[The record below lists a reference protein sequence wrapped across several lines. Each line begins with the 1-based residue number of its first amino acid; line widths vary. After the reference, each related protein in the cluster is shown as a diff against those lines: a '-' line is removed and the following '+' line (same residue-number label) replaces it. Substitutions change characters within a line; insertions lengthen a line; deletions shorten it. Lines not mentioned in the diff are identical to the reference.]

1 MGLLSGGVEAMV
13 VHRFQCLYEQ
23 LLTAGKEMRIDI
35 QSRRDMLVTDT
46 LRDSDGSKSLIDE

>member
-1 MGLLSGGVEAMV
+1 MGLLSGCVEAMV
-13 VHRFQCLYEQ
+13 VHRFQCLHEQ
-23 LLTAGKEMRIDI
+23 FLTAGKEMRIDI